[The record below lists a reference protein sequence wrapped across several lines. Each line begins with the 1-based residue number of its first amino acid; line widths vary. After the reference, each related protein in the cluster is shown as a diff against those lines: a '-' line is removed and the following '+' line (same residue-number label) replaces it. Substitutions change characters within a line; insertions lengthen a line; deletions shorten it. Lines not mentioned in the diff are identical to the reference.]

1 MKPATKGLSADTMR
15 RLTAAVRKH
24 GAAVLKLPVAIELLA
39 QATPAQRKRIKSVL
53 NEPAG
58 LLYRTT
64 DRETGAVGS
73 VYIASEQGID
83 VDTKYAVVCETHS
96 TILADATLKVAKRDA
111 ANTWDWCDGCQSKR
125 R

>member
-15 RLTAAVRKH
+15 RLTTAVRKH

-39 QATPAQRKRIKSVL
+39 KATPAQRKRVKAVL

-64 DRETGAVGS
+64 DTETGAVGS

-96 TILADATLKVAKRDA
+96 TILEGRTLKTAKFDA
-111 ANTWDWCDGCQSKR
+111 GRSWDWCDGCQSKR

>member
-1 MKPATKGLSADTMR
+1 MR
-15 RLTAAVRKH
+15 RLLTAVRKH

-39 QATPAQRKRIKSVL
+39 KATPAQRKRVKAVQ

-73 VYIASEQGID
+73 VYLASEQGVD
-83 VDTKYAVVCETHS
+83 ADTKYVVVCETHS
-96 TILADATLKVAKRDA
+96 NTLADETLKVAKRDA
-111 ANTWDWCDGCQSKR
+111 ANTRDWCDGCQSKR